1 MLPDVVEEPDETDS
15 STAQAAVLAADAELA
30 AVDREIEA
38 EKERQAAAATAS
50 SHLLSIFL
58 MGTFQDP
65 KFIWDLKANP
75 RGLCGVSNSNFY
87 NCGWAVGPPPP
98 LAIGSS
104 YAVVFFTLISF

>member
-65 KFIWDLKANP
+65 KFICDLKTNP
-75 RGLCGVSNSNFY
+75 RGLCGVSNENFY
-87 NCGWAVGPPPP
+87 NCGWAVGLHPPWQSGP
-98 LAIGSS
+98 LMQL
-104 YAVVFFTLISF
+104 FFLL